1 MLEKIRKIILNHY
14 FLSFALPALIMLF
27 YFYYRKMAPFGN
39 SSILTVDRSV
49 YYSIEKMNQFLD
61 EKGFDKVINVKN
73 LGFYLNQETISALE
87 KSKRFNNEKN
97 EEFFNFSGKQRI
109 ETIIWLLINREK
121 VSLTLIETKFNVSR
135 NTADKDFK
143 KIGCILKNYQLSLSK
158 NSGGHMIDLYI
169 TRSFTANGRLLAS
182 IVIVLIALVIGS
194 VVGYRKFKK
203 DGFIGKKKLNKDE
216 QHE

>member
-1 MLEKIRKIILNHY
+1 MYTSKNKRVNQMLDLFLSSKDLITIPELEKQ
-14 FLSFALPALIMLF
+14 LSIS
-27 YFYYRKMAPFGN
+27 R
-39 SSILTVDRSV
+39 RSV

-61 EKGFDKVINVKN
+61 EKGLDKVINVKN

-121 VSLTLIETKFNVSR
+121 VSLTLIETKFDVSR

-143 KIGCILKNYQLSLSK
+143 KISCILKDYQLSLSK
-158 NSGGHMIDLYI
+158 NSGGHTI
-169 TRSFTANGRLLAS
+169 NGPE
-182 IVIVLIALVIGS
+182 I
-194 VVGYRKFKK
+194 
-203 DGFIGKKKLNKDE
+203 
-216 QHE
+216 